1 MSFSNQIERKETII
15 LNENT
20 VEFSPVSPARVF
32 YNDKFQ
38 FEFSLQLPNSWSYN
52 QNNFSFWNDVTMSV
66 SKNVNVCTKCPK
78 NWWEMAENN

>member
-1 MSFSNQIERKETII
+1 MWSFSNQIERKETII

-38 FEFSLQLPNSWSYN
+38 FEFSLQLPNS
-52 QNNFSFWNDVTMSV
+52 
-66 SKNVNVCTKCPK
+66 
-78 NWWEMAENN
+78 